1 MTMSAPTIEI
11 ANTAGSRRPDRV
23 RVLYSFPHKLGADRI
38 CYTAWE
44 QVKGI
49 AAAGAE
55 ILLFTGVLSRP
66 VPDSVKP
73 HTTLARGKLRI
84 PYKLLG
90 KGRALALHDH
100 IVARKLEKLAGQV
113 DVVHVWPC
121 AALETIK
128 TAKMLGIPTLL
139 ERPNAH
145 TRLCYEVVAAECKRI
160 GIQTPHGDYQA
171 NDAVLAREEAEFE
184 ACDFL
189 LCASE
194 FAATSFLDRGFQEE
208 KILRHRYGFDETKY
222 FPETALREPEKK
234 FTALFVGVDAVRKG
248 LHFATKAWLGS
259 PASKDG
265 TFFIAGELTEEYKQ
279 RFAAELSNPSIVQLG
294 HRHDV
299 PRLMQ
304 KADILLM
311 PSIEEGFA
319 LVCAEAIG
327 AGCVPLASN
336 ACTEM
341 CRHMENAL
349 VHSVGDVATLR
360 QQITDVHGNPQLLAR
375 LRAGALQSRAD
386 WTWTEAGRVLLGAY
400 EQAVR
405 KYGRDGRDTFR
416 SAGLGEVDERAKASS
431 RR

>member
-1 MTMSAPTIEI
+1 VAVVRFRGKAILMSTSTFEI
-11 ANTAGSRRPDRV
+11 ATTAASLKSDRV

-49 AAAGAE
+49 AAAGADV
-55 ILLFTGVLSRP
+55 LLFAGVLSRP
-66 VPDSVKP
+66 VPDSVTT

-90 KGRALALHDH
+90 RGRALALHDH

-128 TAKMLGIPTLL
+128 TARRLGIPTVL

-194 FAATSFLDRGFQEE
+194 FAARSFIDRGYSER
-208 KILRHRYGFDETKY
+208 KILRHRYGFDENEY
-222 FPETALREPEKK
+222 FPETTSREAGRK
-234 FTALFVGVDAVRKG
+234 FAALFVGVDAVRKG
-248 LHFATKAWLGS
+248 LHLATEAWLSS

-265 TFFIAGELTEEYKQ
+265 TFFIAGELTQEYKE
-279 RFAAELSNPSIVQLG
+279 RFATDLSHPSIVQLG

-349 VHSVGDVATLR
+349 VHNVGNVPML
-360 QQITDVHGNPQLLAR
+360 QQHITELHGNPELLAK
-375 LRAGALQSRAD
+375 LRAGALQSRND
-386 WTWTEAGRVLLGAY
+386 WTWAEAGLVLVKAY
-400 EQAVR
+400 EQAHR
-405 KYGRDGRDTFR
+405 QT
-416 SAGLGEVDERAKASS
+416 SANRTE
-431 RR
+431 